1 MIEFRE
7 HIETITNAVRKAE
20 GDENGIPNLVF
31 LCKDGKKVECD
42 MSYTLL
48 FSPFI
53 RRIVDSINFGNLG
66 TLSISLPDFH
76 AATVE
81 SLNKI
86 TALAWDESDVWSSDD
101 LELFTTFNIDVGVP
115 EIVSDTEDKLDTGVD
130 ISNTTEEREIVL
142 DSESNGDDEASGDE
156 EESDG
161 LKYSCPK
168 CPKQF
173 TGTLPSIKDSMR
185 CHVGL
190 DHLDTE
196 LAAFVGKTFSED
208 TCSICQK
215 VFKSLQRQR
224 RHLLLTHKA
233 LAVKLSAILDTAFK
247 DSKTETL
254 QGSEEKSLLLVKLA
268 THEDQNSLKE
278 NKITDDILD
287 ESRKKFEAK
296 FPTLTLDISR
306 KVIPV
311 TGDKRDKISSDETRF
326 QCTECDQVWPFSVK
340 SFITLCKGHIMA
352 KHFAEGFECQIRN
365 YFRKNYCTL
374 CRKKVSGGKKIHLYS
389 VHSILKKEVDNM
401 YLGIKSGGKATL
413 NKVGRPKKSKSNKR
427 KTDEN
432 ESSLEDSNLTG
443 QSLEGRKKSYKRRK
457 KMSRNI
463 LKKEAKKVDF
473 DELDILLKDSDEE
486 SESVIDNKIG
496 ETSSIQELIMEEI
509 SGGHQSEE
517 DFIVEDISDDQKS
530 DDDDDD
536 LEITKEE
543 ISVNLGKDE
552 DCVKYEVDEDQ
563 KNIANDLELSIVENS
578 TAVVEGE
585 ISDEEE
591 DDPVEENDDN
601 AEIQRNLLLDQDMS
615 DDEETSIDDVH
626 DNTLILGVKESLRK
640 ELGLSDDEEEED
652 MLNGLL
658 EDYSPSLIGMREEF
672 SDDEESALNLKRK
685 ILDDDEF

>member
-53 RRIVDSINFGNLG
+53 RSILDSINFGNLG
-66 TLSISLPDFH
+66 TLSISLPDFQ

-115 EIVSDTEDKLDTGVD
+115 EIVSDIEDKLDTGVD

-196 LAAFVGKTFSED
+196 LEAFVGKTFSED

-215 VFKSLQRQR
+215 VFKSLQRQKK
-224 RHLLLTHKA
+224 HLLLTHKA

-247 DSKTETL
+247 NSKTETL

-278 NKITDDILD
+278 KRITDDILD

-311 TGDKRDKISSDETRF
+311 TGDKSDKISSDETRF

-365 YFRKNYCTL
+365 YFRKTYCTL

-413 NKVGRPKKSKSNKR
+413 NKVGRPKKSIGSNKR
-427 KTDEN
+427 KNDDN
-432 ESSLEDSNLTG
+432 ETSLEDSNLTV
-443 QSLEGRKKSYKRRK
+443 QSLEGRKKPNKRRK

-463 LKKEAKKVDF
+463 SKKEEKKVDF

-486 SESVIDNKIG
+486 SESVDDN
-496 ETSSIQELIMEEI
+496 SSIQEVIMEDI

-517 DFIVEDISDDQKS
+517 DLIVEDISDDQKS
-530 DDDDDD
+530 DEEIVNEKEKSDDDDC
-536 LEITKEE
+536 EITKEE

-563 KNIANDLELSIVENS
+563 KNIANDPEFSDDENS

-658 EDYSPSLIGMREEF
+658 V
-672 SDDEESALNLKRK
+672 
-685 ILDDDEF
+685 

>member
-53 RRIVDSINFGNLG
+53 RSILDSINFGNLG

-101 LELFTTFNIDVGVP
+101 LELFATFNIDVGVP

-196 LAAFVGKTFSED
+196 LEAFVGKTFSED
-208 TCSICQK
+208 TCSICEK
-215 VFKSLQRQR
+215 LFKTLQRQK

-233 LAVKLSAILDTAFK
+233 LAVKLLAILDTAFK

-254 QGSEEKSLLLVKLA
+254 NGSEEKSSLLVKIV

-278 NKITDDILD
+278 NNKRTDDILD

-311 TGDKRDKISSDETRF
+311 TGDKSDEMSGDKIPSDETGF
-326 QCTECDQVWPFSVK
+326 QCTECDQVWPYNVK
-340 SFITLCKGHIMA
+340 GLNTVCKSHLMV

-365 YFRKNYCTL
+365 YFRKTYCTL

-389 VHSILKKEVDNM
+389 VHSILKKEVDTM

-413 NKVGRPKKSKSNKR
+413 NKLGRPKKSKSNKR
-427 KTDEN
+427 KIDGN

-443 QSLEGRKKSYKRRK
+443 QSLEGRKKPYKRRK

-486 SESVIDNKIG
+486 SESVNDNKIG
-496 ETSSIQELIMEEI
+496 ETSSIQELIMEDI
-509 SGGHQSEE
+509 SCGRQSEE

-530 DDDDDD
+530 DDDDDDD

-578 TAVVEGE
+578 AAVVEGE
-585 ISDEEE
+585 ISDEEDE
-591 DDPVEENDDN
+591 GPVEENDDN

-658 EDYSPSLIGMREEF
+658 V
-672 SDDEESALNLKRK
+672 
-685 ILDDDEF
+685 

>member
-101 LELFTTFNIDVGVP
+101 LELLTTFNIDVGVP

-168 CPKQF
+168 VSK
-173 TGTLPSIKDSMR
+173 TIYRNTASIKDSMR

-208 TCSICQK
+208 ICSICQK
-215 VFKSLQRQR
+215 VFKTLQRQK

-254 QGSEEKSLLLVKLA
+254 QGSEEKSILLVKLS

-311 TGDKRDKISSDETRF
+311 TGDKSDKISSDETRF

-352 KHFAEGFECQIRN
+352 KHFNEGFECQIRN
-365 YFRKNYCTL
+365 YFKKTYCTL
-374 CRKKVSGGKKIHLYS
+374 CRKKVSGGKKIHIYS

-401 YLGIKSGGKATL
+401 YLGIKSGGKESL
-413 NKVGRPKKSKSNKR
+413 NKVGRPKKSIGSNKR
-427 KTDEN
+427 KNDDN
-432 ESSLEDSNLTG
+432 ESSLEDSNLAV
-443 QSLEGRKKSYKRRK
+443 QSLEGRKKPNKRRK

-463 LKKEAKKVDF
+463 AKKEEKKVDF

-486 SESVIDNKIG
+486 SESVDDN
-496 ETSSIQELIMEEI
+496 SSIQEVIMEDI

-517 DFIVEDISDDQKS
+517 DLIVEDISDDQKS
-530 DDDDDD
+530 DEEIVNEKEKSDDDDC
-536 LEITKEE
+536 EITKEE

-563 KNIANDLELSIVENS
+563 KNIANDPEFSDDENS

-601 AEIQRNLLLDQDMS
+601 AENSTAVVEGEIS
-615 DDEETSIDDVH
+615 DEEEDDPVDDVH

-658 EDYSPSLIGMREEF
+658 V
-672 SDDEESALNLKRK
+672 
-685 ILDDDEF
+685 

>member
-53 RRIVDSINFGNLG
+53 RSILDSINFGNLG

-196 LAAFVGKTFSED
+196 LEAFVGKTFSED

-215 VFKSLQRQR
+215 VFKSLQRQKK
-224 RHLLLTHKA
+224 HLLLTHKA

-247 DSKTETL
+247 NSKTETL
-254 QGSEEKSLLLVKLA
+254 KGPEEKSLLLVKLA

-278 NKITDDILD
+278 NNKRTDDILD

-311 TGDKRDKISSDETRF
+311 TGDKSDEMSGDKIPSDETGF
-326 QCTECDQVWPFSVK
+326 QCTECDQVWPYNVK
-340 SFITLCKGHIMA
+340 GLNTVCKSHLMV

-365 YFRKNYCTL
+365 YFRKTYCTL

-389 VHSILKKEVDNM
+389 VHSILKKEVDTM

-413 NKVGRPKKSKSNKR
+413 NKVGRPKKSIGSNKR
-427 KTDEN
+427 KNDDN
-432 ESSLEDSNLTG
+432 ETSLEDSNLTV
-443 QSLEGRKKSYKRRK
+443 QSLEGRKKPNKRRK

-463 LKKEAKKVDF
+463 AKKEEKKVDF

-486 SESVIDNKIG
+486 SESVDDN
-496 ETSSIQELIMEEI
+496 SSIQEVIMEDI

-517 DFIVEDISDDQKS
+517 DLIVEDISDDQKS
-530 DDDDDD
+530 DEEIVNEKDESDDDDC
-536 LEITKEE
+536 EITKEE

-563 KNIANDLELSIVENS
+563 KNIANDPEFSDDENS

-640 ELGLSDDEEEED
+640 ELGLSDEEED
-652 MLNGLL
+652 MLDGLL
-658 EDYSPSLIGMREEF
+658 EDYSPSLSVGGGEI
-672 SDDEESALNLKRK
+672 SD
-685 ILDDDEF
+685 